1 MSDIWFMDGNG
12 PYVWV
17 AYGITLVVVLW
28 NAWSA
33 RVRLKRNLKN
43 LGLEPTREEPARRPK
58 VSQL

>member
-1 MSDIWFMDGNG
+1 MSEIWVMDGNG

-17 AYGITLVVVLW
+17 AYGITLVVLIW

-33 RVRLKRNLKN
+33 RARLRRNLRN
-43 LGLEPTREEPARRPK
+43 LAREPAREEPARQPK

>member
-1 MSDIWFMDGNG
+1 MSEIWLMDGNG

-17 AYGITLVVVLW
+17 AYGITLVVLIW

-33 RVRLKRNLKN
+33 RTRLKRNLRN
-43 LGLEPTREEPARRPK
+43 LARDTGPEEPARQPK